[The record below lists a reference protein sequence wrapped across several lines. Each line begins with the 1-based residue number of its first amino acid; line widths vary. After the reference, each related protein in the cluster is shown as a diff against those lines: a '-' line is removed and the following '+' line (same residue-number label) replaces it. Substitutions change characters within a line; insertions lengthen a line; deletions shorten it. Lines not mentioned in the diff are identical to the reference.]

1 MKVYR
6 FEYAPKGRVP
16 FRDISSVVSAGLEL
30 LKQKTRSVEE
40 KGPQLLCCQAVDGPL
55 RPTQSRDPIA
65 VGFMD
70 ADLLEGTEMRLTFA
84 SVEYHDISLPYG
96 ERYNTQIPAGIF
108 CRQPCEEKWDAPVY
122 ITCCPKSR
130 SVILWAQIVEEES
143 LALCQRAFYTLLQGV
158 EERLVDSALFHG
170 QLLSS
175 LRAWEIRALI
185 LKKV

>member
-1 MKVYR
+1 MKIYR
-6 FEYAPKGRVP
+6 FEYAPKGKVL
-16 FRDISSVVSAGLEL
+16 FRDIPSVVSAGLEL
-30 LKQKTRSVEE
+30 LRQKTRSVEE
-40 KGPQLLCCQAVDGPL
+40 NGTQLLCCQAVDGPL

-84 SVEYHDISLPYG
+84 SVEYHDVSLPYG

-108 CRQPCEEKWDAPVY
+108 CRQPYEEKWGVPVS

-130 SVILWAQIVEEES
+130 SVTLWVQIIEEES
-143 LALCQRAFYTLLQGV
+143 LALCQRVFYTLLQGV
-158 EERLVDSALFHG
+158 EERLVGSALFHE

-185 LKKV
+185 LRKV